1 MTTPAAAASVDST
14 TRRFTFR
21 MPRIT
26 RLILL
31 GWGVGIRPAAVTVDD
46 RAVVVRFG
54 FYGITVPWAEIDH
67 FEHKGP
73 FTWWRALA
81 VRHTLFHHD
90 VSYCSDGRGAVV
102 LYLKAQRPA
111 FWTRHVDQVY
121 IGIEDLD
128 GLEAELRRRGVPG
141 PATS

>member
-1 MTTPAAAASVDST
+1 MTTPAAAANSGGE
-14 TRRFTFR
+14 RRFTFR

-54 FYGITVPWAEIDH
+54 FYGISVPWAEIDH

-73 FTWWRALA
+73 FIWWRALA
-81 VRHTLFHHD
+81 VRHTLFHTD
-90 VSYCSDGRGAVV
+90 VSYCSDARGAVV
-102 LYLKAQRPA
+102 LYLKARRPA
-111 FWTRHVDQVY
+111 FWARHVDQVY
-121 IGIEDLD
+121 IGIEDLE
-128 GLEAELRRRGVPG
+128 GLEHELLRRGIQGSHPPV
-141 PATS
+141 